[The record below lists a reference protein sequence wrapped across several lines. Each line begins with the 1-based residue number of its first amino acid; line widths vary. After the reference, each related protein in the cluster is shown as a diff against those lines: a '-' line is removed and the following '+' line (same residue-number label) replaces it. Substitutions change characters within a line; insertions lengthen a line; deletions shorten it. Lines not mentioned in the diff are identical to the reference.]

1 MYRLGLVHTNL
12 NVVKLLN
19 SVRKT
24 NQGRKIVSP
33 ACLNKQDRELS
44 NFGFKQGRGLKAS
57 VAQLSTKTSV
67 ECPAGSFD
75 NSDSDFDFDFF
86 AA

>member
-1 MYRLGLVHTNL
+1 M
-12 NVVKLLN
+12 
-19 SVRKT
+19 
-24 NQGRKIVSP
+24 
-33 ACLNKQDRELS
+33 S
-44 NFGFKQGRGLKAS
+44 NFGFKQGRSMKAS
-57 VAQLSTKTSV
+57 VAQLSTQTSV

>member
-1 MYRLGLVHTNL
+1 MQN
-12 NVVKLLN
+12 
-19 SVRKT
+19 
-24 NQGRKIVSP
+24 NQDRKIVSP
-33 ACLNKQDRELS
+33 ACLDKQDREMS
-44 NFGFKQGRGLKAS
+44 NFGFKQGRELKAS
-57 VAQLSTKTSV
+57 VAQLSTQTSV

>member
-1 MYRLGLVHTNL
+1 M
-12 NVVKLLN
+12 
-19 SVRKT
+19 
-24 NQGRKIVSP
+24 SP
-33 ACLNKQDRELS
+33 ACLKNRTDREMC

-57 VAQLSTKTSV
+57 VAQLSTQTYV

>member
-19 SVRKT
+19 SACKT

-33 ACLNKQDRELS
+33 AFLNKQDREMS
-44 NFGFKQGRGLKAS
+44 NFGFKQGRGLKAL

-75 NSDSDFDFDFF
+75 NSDSDFAFF

>member
-1 MYRLGLVHTNL
+1 M
-12 NVVKLLN
+12 
-19 SVRKT
+19 
-24 NQGRKIVSP
+24 
-33 ACLNKQDRELS
+33 S
-44 NFGFKQGRGLKAS
+44 NFGFKQGRGLKAL

-75 NSDSDFDFDFF
+75 NSDSDFDFF

>member
-1 MYRLGLVHTNL
+1 M
-12 NVVKLLN
+12 
-19 SVRKT
+19 
-24 NQGRKIVSP
+24 
-33 ACLNKQDRELS
+33 S

-57 VAQLSTKTSV
+57 VAQLSTQTSV

-75 NSDSDFDFDFF
+75 NSGSDFDFDFF